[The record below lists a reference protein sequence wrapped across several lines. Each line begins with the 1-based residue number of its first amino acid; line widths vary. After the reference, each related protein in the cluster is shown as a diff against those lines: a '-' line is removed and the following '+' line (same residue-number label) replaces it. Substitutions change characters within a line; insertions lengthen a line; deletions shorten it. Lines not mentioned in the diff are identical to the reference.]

1 MFAASRRNLI
11 NNTRDFM
18 ILARRRRFFKGIWE
32 EIFDFP
38 LKIRGILVFSSQ
50 ISSKFPPPAG
60 QNLKI
65 SYASSLSRIFLP
77 GPRIFLNF
85 RDYQEQKKT
94 LQFTDYTK
102 CLLCSS
108 FPESNQAPRDGCDR
122 TQSGVSAPR

>member
-1 MFAASRRNLI
+1 
-11 NNTRDFM
+11 M
-18 ILARRRRFFKGIWE
+18 ILARRRRNFLGVWE

-38 LKIRGILVFSSQ
+38 LKIIWILVFSSQ

-85 RDYQEQKKT
+85 RTYQEQKKQ
-94 LQFTDYTK
+94 LY
-102 CLLCSS
+102 LPL
-108 FPESNQAPRDGCDR
+108 E
-122 TQSGVSAPR
+122 